1 MGDGGMSVGG
11 LSGFLKDIEPFFV
24 GRPLI
29 YVDVGA
35 NRGDTFGDL
44 VRSGLNVNRAV
55 LFEPNPKVFARLT
68 ESVAELGVG
77 DKAVCHNIALSD
89 QAGTVQLRDMDD
101 MSKVLADKASSTG
114 VLAERIF
121 EIEAQPLD
129 SFAANFPDGHVSLLK
144 IDVEGHEA
152 EVLRGASSMLAA
164 QSVDLIY
171 IEVGLNPHSGQQTY
185 YRTIE
190 DILLGQNYRL
200 FKIYEQT
207 HEWIENSPFL
217 RRVNMAFMSQDFAL
231 RHPLNLVRE
240 LQNLRASKASELKKA
255 NDLKSAE
262 IAVLQASQESELSA
276 VTAER
281 DRLGKELAALQ
292 SSSKS
297 ELSLLKQEL
306 ADRFQ
311 EVAALTQ
318 LAEGK
323 DVEIAALRAA
333 HRNDVEMLRSENLRQ
348 GKEVGELA
356 KRHNKEMADLEKRL
370 NKEITSLKS
379 NLEKKKAEYSQL
391 KQDGNRI
398 SSEKSKRIAKLESE
412 RDKLVGKVEFLRN
425 SFSWR
430 LTVPLRK
437 IGNAFRRSG
446 NPRQKPPAQSK

>member
-1 MGDGGMSVGG
+1 MSVGG
-11 LSGFLKDIEPFFV
+11 LSAFLKDIEPFFV

-77 DKAVCHNIALSD
+77 DNVVCYNIALSN
-89 QAGTVQLRDMDD
+89 QSGTVQLRDMDD
-101 MSKVLADKASSTG
+101 MSKVLVGDARSAG
-114 VLAERIF
+114 VLADKVF

-129 SFAANFPDGHVSLLK
+129 SFASNFPDGRVSLLK

-152 EVLRGASSMLAA
+152 EVLRGASTMLAT

-171 IEVGLNPHSGQQTY
+171 IEVGLNPRGGQQTY

-190 DILLGQNYRL
+190 DILLGQKYRL

-217 RRVNMAFMSQDFAL
+217 RRVNMAFMSEDFAL

-262 IAVLQASQESELSA
+262 IATLQASQKLELNA

-281 DRLGKELAALQ
+281 DRLGKELAA
-292 SSSKS
+292 SS
-297 ELSLLKQEL
+297 ERIAQMEADLV
-306 ADRFQ
+306 DRFQ
-311 EVAALTQ
+311 EIAAITQ
-318 LAEGK
+318 LVEGK
-323 DVEIAALRAA
+323 DVEIATLRAA
-333 HRNDVEMLRSENLRQ
+333 HRSDVE
-348 GKEVGELA
+348 ELGR
-356 KRHNKEMADLEKRL
+356 RHNKEIAILKGKLEKTQSDHSKLKKDGSRL
-370 NKEITSLKS
+370 
-379 NLEKKKAEYSQL
+379 A
-391 KQDGNRI
+391 
-398 SSEKSKRIAKLESE
+398 SEQKKRIAKLESE
-412 RDKLVGKVEFLRN
+412 RDKLVGKVEFIRN
-425 SFSWR
+425 SVSWK
-430 LTVPLRK
+430 LTSPLRK
-437 IGNAFRRSG
+437 IGNLFRHLGSR
-446 NPRQKPPAQSK
+446 PQQKPSGK